1 MFYETFSIFAIL
13 FLCLCQQNPINEE
26 PINIDSDI
34 YVTGFLKKKNG
45 DPVKGAEV
53 FLSKSKIST
62 ITDSDGKYVLK
73 GNVSN
78 EFLSKRSSDEIEDT
92 INIIVDSSQILNE
105 SITITSGVV
114 FELPTT
120 YIVQRNISGYLKPD
134 DKEVVKDIIAVVYDT
149 KVPEEKKFIK
159 LWHDVVNETFNS
171 FAYFYSDTG
180 KEYGIYINVYD
191 TLDRFIG
198 RSQTLIFPDN
208 AGDIEFTKP
217 FSFNNAVPL
226 IEFSTDQNYIY
237 IGDTV
242 KFNISMYDSFGSIVS
257 YNIETNNVNETKTVN
272 SENFKGIVDL
282 IIDSLDYNIKVTCKD
297 NDSNETVFEMNIDN
311 ILTKPEVPLLFKR
324 KLSFVKF
331 REVPDN
337 NVTIMYITKIDTF
350 FNRTI
355 KYKFV
360 EYMNDSL
367 ISISEFIPDSSK
379 ITEWGY
385 KESDFDDKF
394 YYEYNAEYDLKQEYD
409 TLTLKTMCIVPKFDE
424 FERQSNGELKVKY
437 TETEFD
443 TITNILKVK

>member
-1 MFYETFSIFAIL
+1 MFYKTFSIFAIL

-226 IEFSTDQNYIY
+226 IEFSTDQKYIY

-242 KFNISMYDSFGSIVS
+242 KFNISISDSFGNIVS
-257 YNIETNNVNETKTVN
+257 YNIETNNINETKTVN
-272 SENFKGIVDL
+272 SKNFKRIVDL

-297 NDSNETVFEMNIDN
+297 DDSNETVYETKIDS

-355 KYKFV
+355 KYRFV

-367 ISISEFIPDSSK
+367 ISMSEFIPDSSK

-424 FERQSNGELKVKY
+424 FEKQSNGELKVKY
-437 TETEFD
+437 SETELD